1 MKNLFAGLFGKK
13 EPKPAAPGGD
23 GAGQLRR
30 YLEENLPESYVKSKQ
45 YAVDITERTG
55 TYTAHIVL
63 DMLADGKVKFPGMVT
78 SIISLDECGEKGL
91 GLKDRSKEL
100 KILIRP
106 DK

>member
-1 MKNLFAGLFGKK
+1 M
-13 EPKPAAPGGD
+13 
-23 GAGQLRR
+23 
-30 YLEENLPESYVKSKQ
+30 Y
-45 YAVDITERTG
+45 
-55 TYTAHIVL
+55 L